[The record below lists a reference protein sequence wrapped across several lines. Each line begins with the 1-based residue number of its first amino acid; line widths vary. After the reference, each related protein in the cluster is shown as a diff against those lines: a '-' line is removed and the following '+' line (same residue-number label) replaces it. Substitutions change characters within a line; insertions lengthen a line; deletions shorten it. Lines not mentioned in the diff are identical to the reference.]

1 MAEVWLHSFAAALP
15 GVRRAHCDDEVRR
28 WVADVLLPAHDVW
41 VADDDGT
48 VVGHSAVCTHQS
60 GILGGDGVCPKH
72 GSVFDI
78 VTGAVLQGPAV
89 SPLPEVA
96 VAVADG
102 KVYIT

>member
-1 MAEVWLHSFAAALP
+1 MSSTSSAAPA
-15 GVRRAHCDDEVRR
+15 GTM
-28 WVADVLLPAHDVW
+28 VASASDIPSGGGLIVDGPDGRPLIL
-41 VADDDGT
+41 ADDDGT

-60 GILGGDGVCPKH
+60 GILGGDGVCPKP
-72 GSVFDI
+72 GSDFDI

-102 KVYIT
+102 KVYVT

>member
-1 MAEVWLHSFAAALP
+1 VADLP
-15 GVRRAHCDDEVRR
+15 GGGGLIVTGPDGNPVIL
-28 WVADVLLPAHDVW
+28 ADN
-41 VADDDGT
+41 DGT
-48 VVGHSAVCTHQS
+48 VVAHSAVCTHQS

-78 VTGAVLQGPAV
+78 VTGAVLQGPAT

-102 KVYIT
+102 KIYLS

>member
-1 MAEVWLHSFAAALP
+1 VVAS
-15 GVRRAHCDDEVRR
+15 
-28 WVADVLLPAHDVW
+28 VADIPSGGGLIV
-41 VADDDGT
+41 DGPDGMPVILAIDNGA

-78 VTGAVLQGPAV
+78 VTGAVLQGPAT

-96 VAVADG
+96 VTVAAG
-102 KVYIT
+102 KVYVT